1 MRARM
6 TIVTMLVLA
15 ASFLFLPTANA
26 YVDPGSGSFVFQA
39 LIAGLLAAG
48 MAIKVFWRRIV
59 GAFSRKPSAPL
70 DEG

>member
-1 MRARM
+1 MATVAM
-6 TIVTMLVLA
+6 VVI
-15 ASFLFLPTANA
+15 ASFLYLPAANA

-48 MAIKVFWRRIV
+48 MALKVFWRRIA
-59 GAFSRKPSAPL
+59 GFFSRKAPASA